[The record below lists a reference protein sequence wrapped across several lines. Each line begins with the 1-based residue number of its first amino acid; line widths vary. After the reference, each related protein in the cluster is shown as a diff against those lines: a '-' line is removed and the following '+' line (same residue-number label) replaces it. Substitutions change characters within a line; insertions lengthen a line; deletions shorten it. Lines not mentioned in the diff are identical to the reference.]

1 MYLYLYTFF
10 FGLFLKLNGHLIVYN
25 QLKMKYRK
33 WNSLN
38 KLVSTRNEN
47 YICVIY
53 YSFKLLCQALYITLI
68 QWLNNY
74 IVKQDKN
81 NYLMTYTIN
90 GKLYK
95 NLIKV
100 KRGPSPVLQISS
112 ENMEDVTNIL
122 LSYLGPSYNWHGNE
136 YTPKLLGYKTLVFE
150 CADCN
155 EKIYNDDDVIP
166 KF

>member
-1 MYLYLYTFF
+1 MYLYLYVFCF
-10 FGLFLKLNGHLIVYN
+10 ALFIKLNGHLFVCN

-38 KLVSTRNEN
+38 KLVSTKNEN

-53 YSFKLLCQALYITLI
+53 YSLKLLCQALYISLL

-74 IVKQDKN
+74 LVKQDKN
-81 NYLMTYTIN
+81 SYLLTYTIN
-90 GKLYK
+90 GKVYK

-100 KRGPSPVLQISS
+100 KRGPSPVIQIST
-112 ENMEDVTNIL
+112 ENMEDVTNL
-122 LSYLGPSYNWHGNE
+122 VLSYLGPSYNWHGNE
-136 YTPKLLGYKTLVFE
+136 YTPNLLGYKTLVFE
-150 CADCN
+150 CANGD
-155 EKIYNDDDVIP
+155 EKIYNDDDTLP

>member
-47 YICVIY
+47 YIWVIY